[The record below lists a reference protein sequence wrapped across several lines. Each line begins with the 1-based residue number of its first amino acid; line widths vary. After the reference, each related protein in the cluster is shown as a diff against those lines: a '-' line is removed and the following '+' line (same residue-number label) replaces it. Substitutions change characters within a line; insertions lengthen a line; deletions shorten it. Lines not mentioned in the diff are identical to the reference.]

1 MKFPNHVIKRAH
13 NINSEKKIY
22 DQIKM
27 WDYMDRRVTS
37 PTFLFYIL
45 LNGDVYEKVFFTEN
59 FNTFGRL
66 FKRNPTYCAGSQTCY
81 FWSSKAN
88 WRLRFLL
95 PSIILTGSKGHVL
108 WFVIVGFRSVLFVSV
123 FQGLFLVIVI
133 MIDIREKRNC
143 EGGFWTL
150 EFACLWKEQ

>member
-1 MKFPNHVIKRAH
+1 
-13 NINSEKKIY
+13 
-22 DQIKM
+22 
-27 WDYMDRRVTS
+27 MDRRVTS

-88 WRLRFLL
+88 GRLLAFFAAVNHLNGFKR
-95 PSIILTGSKGHVL
+95 SC
-108 WFVIVGFRSVLFVSV
+108 FVICDCWISIRFVCFCVSRFVPCDRNYDWHKRKTQLWRRLLNFRVRLFV
-123 FQGLFLVIVI
+123 
-133 MIDIREKRNC
+133 KRAVNS
-143 EGGFWTL
+143 G
-150 EFACLWKEQ
+150 

>member
-1 MKFPNHVIKRAH
+1 
-13 NINSEKKIY
+13 
-22 DQIKM
+22 M

-143 EGGFWTL
+143 EGGFGTL

>member
-1 MKFPNHVIKRAH
+1 
-13 NINSEKKIY
+13 
-22 DQIKM
+22 M

-66 FKRNPTYCAGSQTCY
+66 FKRNPTYCAGSQTSY

-108 WFVIVGFRSVLFVSV
+108 RFVIVGFRSVLFVSV

>member
-1 MKFPNHVIKRAH
+1 MKFPNHVIKWAH
-13 NINSEKKIY
+13 NINSEKK
-22 DQIKM
+22 
-27 WDYMDRRVTS
+27 YMIRLKCEITWTGGL
-37 PTFLFYIL
+37 PHLPFCFIFYWM
-45 LNGDVYEKVFFTEN
+45 GMCMTEFFFTEN

>member
-1 MKFPNHVIKRAH
+1 
-13 NINSEKKIY
+13 
-22 DQIKM
+22 M

-95 PSIILTGSKGHVL
+95 PSIILTGTKGHVL

-150 EFACLWKEQ
+150 GFACLWKEQ